1 MSIIRQAVARE
12 IRRKKLT
19 GYGFAQSMKGSVHPV
34 TIMKWLYSGHRVS
47 VTIVE
52 QVLDALGLVIVPKA
66 DLKSNGGARKKTAG
80 KKKKK

>member
-47 VTIVE
+47 VTIV
-52 QVLDALGLVIVPKA
+52 